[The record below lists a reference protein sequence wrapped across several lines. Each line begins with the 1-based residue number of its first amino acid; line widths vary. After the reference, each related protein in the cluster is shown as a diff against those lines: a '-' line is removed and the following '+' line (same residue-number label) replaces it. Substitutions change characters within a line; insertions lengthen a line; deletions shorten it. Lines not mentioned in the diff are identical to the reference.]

1 MTILER
7 LKLTAASPRE
17 PLTPL
22 SRKRKRL
29 LQKLDKQI
37 QAAQAEA
44 RDEEFLE
51 EVTRWVRS
59 EATGDKEPITMRR
72 PFKKWWWQ
80 NQHGV
85 WMLSLRD
92 GNRLIPLRD
101 DKSSV
106 ELGELSTLAQTLE
119 ILREAIIA
127 GELDAQLEALVADRK
142 PPARKKPKQAA

>member
-72 PFKKWWWQ
+72 PFKKWW
-80 NQHGV
+80 
-85 WMLSLRD
+85 
-92 GNRLIPLRD
+92 
-101 DKSSV
+101 
-106 ELGELSTLAQTLE
+106 
-119 ILREAIIA
+119 
-127 GELDAQLEALVADRK
+127 
-142 PPARKKPKQAA
+142 